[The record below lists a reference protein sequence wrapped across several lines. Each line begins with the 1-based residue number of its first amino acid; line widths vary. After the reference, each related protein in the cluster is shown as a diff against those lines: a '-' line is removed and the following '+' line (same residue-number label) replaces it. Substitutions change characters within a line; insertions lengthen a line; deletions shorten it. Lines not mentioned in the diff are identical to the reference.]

1 MSDKKDRNQ
10 AKQDKKEK
18 DPRPSSE
25 PEDELQID
33 SNEMVE
39 EIKEDLE
46 KAQGEAANYLD
57 NLQRL
62 KAEFDNFRK
71 RMLREQSDFL
81 KLAAQEVIGTL
92 LPVLDNFER
101 ALAHEIHGD
110 QIEEYKGGMQMVHK
124 QLEEALSKEGLK
136 SIEPVGEPFD
146 PTKHEALMTIK
157 SDEYPEGTVVKVI
170 EKGYL
175 LKDRVIRPAKVAVA
189 E

>member
-1 MSDKKDRNQ
+1 MNNKKDQNQ
-10 AKQDKKEK
+10 AKKDKSSK
-18 DPRPSSE
+18 DPRPDSE
-25 PEDELQID
+25 PQDEFQVDTVGMI
-33 SNEMVE
+33 E

-46 KAQGEAANYLD
+46 KAQCEAADYLD

-71 RMLREQSDFL
+71 RMLKEQSEFL

-92 LPVLDNFER
+92 LPVLDSFER

-110 QIEEYKGGMQMVHK
+110 QIDEYKGGMQMVHK
-124 QLEEALSKEGLK
+124 QFEEALSKEGLK
-136 SIEPVGEPFD
+136 ALEPVGEPFD
-146 PTKHEALMTIK
+146 PTRHEAMLTME
-157 SDEYPEGTVVKVI
+157 SDEYPEGTVVQVI

-175 LKDRVIRPAKVAVA
+175 LKDRVIRPAKVAVV